1 MIRGKHPDAL
11 DKAKRV
17 IQQICREVQN
27 ESELELKIPTDLHG
41 LILGTQWKT
50 WSDLVLRCGG
60 PDNPK
65 LQNEIIQM

>member
-27 ESELELKIPTDLHG
+27 KIPTDLHG